1 MNRRIAKVN
10 EAIRESVSTTVL
22 FDLKDPRVQNVT
34 VLRAEATGDLHYA
47 KVYVSVRGDDKEKTL
62 CLHGLQAAAGFIQ
75 HKLAD
80 RMRTRYTPQLTFVL
94 DRGVELAAQA
104 SAILNEVLPKAPVD
118 VDADVERPETD
129 EDLNDIEVPE
139 NNDENNDGD
148 EHDALEDRPSRSG
161 SPPD

>member
-22 FDLKDPRVQNVT
+22 FDLKDPRVKNVT

-94 DRGVELAAQA
+94 DRGVELAAAA
-104 SAILNEVLPKAPVD
+104 SAILNQVLPKPAEADP
-118 VDADVERPETD
+118 DADLEGTQAGAIPD
-129 EDLNDIEVPE
+129 EDLNDIEIP
-139 NNDENNDGD
+139 DEY
-148 EHDALEDRPSRSG
+148 DALEDRPSRSG
-161 SPPD
+161 APPA

>member
-22 FDLKDPRVQNVT
+22 FDLKDPRVKNVT
-34 VLRAEATGDLHYA
+34 VLRAEATGDLHFA
-47 KVYVSVRGDDKEKTL
+47 KVYVSVRGDEKEKGL

-104 SAILNEVLPKAPVD
+104 SAILNEVLPKPPEAE
-118 VDADVERPETD
+118 ADREGVD
-129 EDLNDIEVPE
+129 EDLNDIEVP
-139 NNDENNDGD
+139 DEY
-148 EHDALEDRPSRSG
+148 DALEDRPSRSG
-161 SPPD
+161 SPPQ

>member
-22 FDLKDPRVQNVT
+22 FDLKDPRVKNVT
-34 VLRAEATGDLHYA
+34 VLRAEASGDLHFA
-47 KVYVSVRGDDKEKTL
+47 KVYVSVRGDEKEKGL

-104 SAILNEVLPKAPVD
+104 SAILNEVLPKPPGAE
-118 VDADVERPETD
+118 ADMEGVD
-129 EDLNDIEVPE
+129 EDLNDIEVP
-139 NNDENNDGD
+139 DEY
-148 EHDALEDRPSRSG
+148 DALEDRPSRSG
-161 SPPD
+161 SPPQ

>member
-22 FDLKDPRVQNVT
+22 FDLKDPRVKNVT
-34 VLRAEATGDLHYA
+34 VLRAEVSGDLHYA
-47 KVYVSVRGDDKEKTL
+47 KVYVSVRGDEKEKTL

-104 SAILNEVLPKAPVD
+104 SAILNEVLPKPA
-118 VDADVERPETD
+118 VDADVEGAEAD

-139 NNDENNDGD
+139 NNHADEY
-148 EHDALEDRPSRSG
+148 DALEDRPSRSV